1 MTCRDEILSAVNSL
15 LSADKHTFM
24 IDEVIDLMRARGT
37 AYDPSTIR
45 TQITSV
51 LCTNAPKN
59 HPTVYDDFIHV
70 APGLYKLADGSLPP
84 RSVAD
89 PQNDAMKVAPGA
101 AAQFE
106 MLARLAMEKRYGTTL
121 SAGKVPGVPKRFD
134 FLSADCSVVGD
145 AKFYTLVK
153 GTGMPP
159 AKHSTI
165 AEYVW
170 LLEKTAAPH
179 TFLVFGNDVRVPKGW
194 LRRFRALTTVEFLFL
209 NDDGSVLDLRLENSG

>member
-1 MTCRDEILSAVNSL
+1 
-15 LSADKHTFM
+15 M
-24 IDEVIDLMRARGT
+24 IDEVIDLMRVRGT
-37 AYDPSTIR
+37 SYDPSTIR
-45 TQITSV
+45 TQITSA

-59 HPTVYDDFIHV
+59 HPTVYDDFIRV
-70 APGLYKLADGSLPP
+70 APGFYKMADGSLPP
-84 RSVAD
+84 RSAAG
-89 PQNDAMKVAPGA
+89 PLSGAMNGALDA

-106 MLARLAMEKRYGTTL
+106 IFARVAMERRYGTTL

-134 FLSADCSVVGD
+134 FLSADFSVVGD

-179 TFLVFGNDVRVPKGW
+179 TFLVFGNDVRVPQGW
-194 LRRFRALTTVEFLFL
+194 LRRFRALTTVDFLFL
-209 NDDGSVLDLRLENSG
+209 NDDGSVIDLRLGHSGS